1 VWIIHGRLLADA
13 VKSRCTECRLKEK
26 KCIKQKMG
34 PLPDHRVQVGA
45 VFQSVA
51 IDLFGPVEYQQHVK
65 KRQVGKGWGVV
76 FVCTTTSA
84 LHVEFMDTYST
95 DSFLMALR
103 RFMSVRGT
111 PTRFQSDRG
120 EQLVAAAKQVA
131 TWDFTEVV
139 QWAGKKGIEWTLAP
153 TGGQHFNGQAERMI
167 SLIKQQLWR
176 TFEGKRLSHEETITV
191 LAEAVHKIN
200 SQPIT
205 WNPRPEGEPLCV
217 QDLMLGRA
225 KPGQV
230 EVKLESGK
238 KLTKK
243 FEDVQRAQQEFWK
256 RWIEEVFP
264 QRLKQSKWR
273 LEKRDLKTGDIVL
286 RKDETA
292 AGQTYKYAK
301 VVKVHAGTD
310 GKVRAADIEYKL
322 PGETVFR
329 LTTRP
334 IHKLV
339 LIIPVEEQASVMDEV
354 EEAEAA
360 PIVPRCA
367 EMGPAAANQE
377 ESGVGEREVPEEP
390 APAPPQNKEAA
401 KPATRPKKVISRK
414 KAGKLTRLIIVTSPK
429 EQAEMVDVK
438 AKPKKRGRPKK
449 IPVMDPPDPHKG
461 SVLHPGKGG
470 CADPV
475 SEDAILERVG
485 GRPPGRNR
493 ERQLASDT
501 GDGKT

>member
-1 VWIIHGRLLADA
+1 
-13 VKSRCTECRLKEK
+13 
-26 KCIKQKMG
+26 
-34 PLPDHRVQVGA
+34 

-51 IDLFGPVEYQQHVK
+51 IDLFGPVEYQQHAK

-139 QWAGKKGIEWTLAP
+139 QWAGKKGIEWTLVP

-167 SLIKQQLWR
+167 GLIKQQLWR
-176 TFEGKRLSHEETITV
+176 IFEGKRLSHEETITV

-200 SQPIT
+200 SRPIT

-238 KLTKK
+238 KLTKR

-264 QRLKQSKWR
+264 QRLKQNKWK
-273 LEKRDLKTGDIVL
+273 LEKRDLKKGDIVL

-322 PGETVFR
+322 PGESVFR
-329 LTTRP
+329 MTTRP

-339 LIIPVEEQASVMDEV
+339 LIIPVEEQVSVTDKV
-354 EEAEAA
+354 EGAEAA
-360 PIVPRCA
+360 PA
-367 EMGPAAANQE
+367 GPEAADQE
-377 ESGVGEREVPEEP
+377 EPRVGEEKVPKEP
-390 APAPPQNKEAA
+390 TLALPQDKEAV

-414 KAGKLTRLIIVTSPK
+414 KAGRQTRMIIVTSPK
-429 EQAEMVDVK
+429 EEAEMVDVK
-438 AKPKKRGRPKK
+438 TGPKKRGRPRK
-449 IPVMDPPDPHKG
+449 IPTMDPPDPHKG
-461 SVLHPGKGG
+461 SVMHPGKGG

-475 SEDAILERVG
+475 NEDAILEGVG
-485 GRPPGRNR
+485 GRPRGRNR